1 MLICMLCLY
10 GGPVYLFGILWGGVH
25 IYLPT
30 YLSIVTINL
39 FSISLS
45 SCIYTYIC
53 YINNKSEHPSI

>member
-30 YLSIVTINL
+30 YLSIYRNYKFVFDL
-39 FSISLS
+39 SIIVH
-45 SCIYTYIC
+45 IYIHMLY
-53 YINNKSEHPSI
+53 KQ